1 MSRTEISSV
10 GIAKRYPPC
19 APRRL
24 SITFARLNSPKI
36 CSRNLSGIRW
46 RRAISDTPSGQS
58 ASLSASSISARTAYL
73 LFCVSLKIDHPAKE
87 KYYRERL

>member
-24 SITFARLNSPKI
+24 SITFARLKLAEDLLQESLRDVLATGYLGHPERAVALVERELHQTPEPRT
-36 CSRNLSGIRW
+36 CS
-46 RRAISDTPSGQS
+46 S
-58 ASLSASSISARTAYL
+58 A
-73 LFCVSLKIDHPAKE
+73 
-87 KYYRERL
+87 